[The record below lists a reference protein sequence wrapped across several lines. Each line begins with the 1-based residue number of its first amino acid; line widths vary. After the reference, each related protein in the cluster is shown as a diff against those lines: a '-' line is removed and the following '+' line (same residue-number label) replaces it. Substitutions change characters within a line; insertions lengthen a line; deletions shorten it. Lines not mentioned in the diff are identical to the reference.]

1 MFVKESTADL
11 VAFSCSCSILLLQTK
26 QRPGAARNMIS
37 TIITRYRW
45 GAKNLQYHIFTKYF
59 VTAEAVA
66 FAALREKILKYS
78 LLLLHLPLSYPL

>member
-1 MFVKESTADL
+1 M
-11 VAFSCSCSILLLQTK
+11 VALSCISSIGLLQTK

-45 GAKNLQYHIFTKYF
+45 GAKNLQYYIFTKYF

>member
-11 VAFSCSCSILLLQTK
+11 VAFSCISSIGLLQTK

>member
-1 MFVKESTADL
+1 M
-11 VAFSCSCSILLLQTK
+11 VALSCISSIGLLQTK

-66 FAALREKILKYS
+66 FAALQKKILKYS